1 MIRLKLFEAFR
12 RESINKLSGIAL
24 IVDDNILLVLPEKFK
39 ESRVKWSLPKGHIE
53 GKNSLISALKELNE
67 ETGILMDRN
76 YDNKFTINYKKS
88 GISKELEVFVYKKT
102 REDLS
107 SYLKANS
114 LKLKNETITKVKE
127 NNEIYK
133 IGFFPLDKAMKRM
146 EIIQRDV
153 INVLSK

>member
-53 GKNSLISALKELNE
+53 GKNSLISALKELKE

>member
-88 GISKELEVFVYKKT
+88 GISKELEVFVYRKT

-107 SYLKANS
+107 SYLKPNS

>member
-107 SYLKANS
+107 SYLKPNS